1 MASLNLNPDSY
12 THSEL
17 KNMLSLADDYTHQD
31 IIKYRQRLLHQLNR
45 NSENQKHSR
54 DIAAFLDVI
63 SKKLTSQ
70 ITTPVESANI
80 IPAFINIQETNTNYD
95 KQNAITQHGSNFLI
109 TNENTMAGLS
119 AKPQDGRLASVAT
132 PAGYMNPIN
141 VRTIEQS
148 LNIDS
153 RFRKNYYTTQSTKF
167 SITLPEPQKNVVKMS
182 VDSVEFPLSYYAI
195 SAHNKNNTFIVI
207 ENPTNV
213 DKSCTNVTGT
223 AFLITLPD
231 GNYEP
236 SWMKENMA
244 SPLEDKMNQAIEN
257 AQKGSVGENGTFT
270 HAGSGSCDISYSID
284 RTSGKSVFT
293 STSASTSTSTNFAIR
308 FNVDL
313 HGNLSME
320 ENIQM
325 RLGWLL
331 GFRAAQYISN
341 TSIVSEGICYPAGP
355 TYGFLSI
362 NDYQNNTAPVFLQ
375 AFSQSTLDNNI
386 ILKINLATELGGNA
400 VYKSADTSTLASAG
414 GKHREYFGPVNIQK
428 LEIALYDEYGRI
440 IDLNNMDMS
449 LTLRF
454 EKLYD

>member
-17 KNMLSLADDYTHQD
+17 KKLLSLADNYTHQD
-31 IIKYRQRLLHQLNR
+31 IIKYKQRLLHQLNR
-45 NSENQKHSR
+45 NSENRKHAKDVS
-54 DIAAFLDVI
+54 AFLDVI
-63 SKKLTSQ
+63 SERLTSK
-70 ITTPVESANI
+70 ISTPVESANVT
-80 IPAFINIQETNTNYD
+80 PAIININNEKTNYD
-95 KQNAITQHGSNFLI
+95 KPNAITQHDSNFLI
-109 TNENTMAGLS
+109 TSENTMSGLS

-153 RFRKNYYTTQSTKF
+153 RFRKNYYSTQSTNF

-195 SAHNKNNTFIVI
+195 SAHNKNNTFVI
-207 ENPTNV
+207 ITSSSSEENCKNV
-213 DKSCTNVTGT
+213 SGAAYLV
-223 AFLITLPD
+223 TLPD

-236 SWMKENMA
+236 SWMNENMA
-244 SPLEDKMNQAIEN
+244 NPLEDAMNN
-257 AQKGSVGENGTFT
+257 ALASATPGTVAENGTFV
-270 HAGSGSCDISYSID
+270 ASGAASANSSLTYTID
-284 RTSGKSVFT
+284 RKSGKSVFSGGT
-293 STSASTSTSTNFAIR
+293 FVIR

-331 GFRAAQYISN
+331 GFRAAQYKSS
-341 TSIVSEGICYPAGP
+341 TAEATIVSEGICYPLGP

-375 AFSQSTLDNNI
+375 AFAQSTLDNNI
-386 ILKINLATELGGNA
+386 MLKINLGAEMGGNT
-400 VYKSADTSTLASAG
+400 VYKAADSSTLASSGAV
-414 GKHREYFGPVNIQK
+414 HREYFGPVNIQK

>member
-17 KNMLSLADDYTHQD
+17 KKLLSLAENYTHQD
-31 IIKYRQRLLHQLNR
+31 IIKYKQRLLHQLNR
-45 NSENQKHSR
+45 NSENKKHAKDVS
-54 DIAAFLDVI
+54 AFLDVI
-63 SKKLTSQ
+63 SERLTSK
-70 ITTPVESANI
+70 ISTPVESANVT
-80 IPAFINIQETNTNYD
+80 PAIININNEKTNYD
-95 KQNAITQHGSNFLI
+95 KPNAITQHDSNFLI
-109 TNENTMAGLS
+109 TSENTMAGLS

-153 RFRKNYYTTQSTKF
+153 RFRKNYYSTQSTKF

-182 VDSVEFPLSYYAI
+182 VDSVEFPLSYYAV
-195 SAHNKNNTFIVI
+195 SANNKNNTFVI
-207 ENPTNV
+207 ISSPSTDENCKNV
-213 DKSCTNVTGT
+213 KGE
-223 AFLITLPD
+223 AFLVTLPD

-236 SWMKENMA
+236 SWMNENGA
-244 SPLEDKMNQAIEN
+244 NPLEDAMNN
-257 AQKGSVGENGTFT
+257 ALAKPVSGIVDENGKFVS
-270 HAGSGSCDISYSID
+270 SGTKASNLTYTID
-284 RTSGKSVFT
+284 RKSGKSVFDGKN
-293 STSASTSTSTNFAIR
+293 SSFVIR

-331 GFRAAQYISN
+331 GFRAAQYKSS
-341 TSIVSEGICYPAGP
+341 TSSDATIVSEGISYPSGP

-386 ILKINLATELGGNA
+386 MLKINLGTEMGGNT
-400 VYKSADTSTLASAG
+400 VYKAADSSTLASSGAV
-414 GKHREYFGPVNIQK
+414 HREYFGPVNIQK
-428 LEIALYDEYGRI
+428 LDIALYDEYGRI

>member
-1 MASLNLNPDSY
+1 MTTLNLNPDSY

-17 KNMLSLADDYTHQD
+17 KKLLSLADNYTHHD
-31 IIKYRQRLLHQLNR
+31 IIKHKQRLLHLLNNDSSNKNHAR
-45 NSENQKHSR
+45 N
-54 DIAAFLDVI
+54 ITAFLDVI
-63 SKKLTSQ
+63 SERLAVQ
-70 ITTPVESANI
+70 ITSPVESANTP
-80 IPAFINIQETNTNYD
+80 PAMVNIYD
-95 KQNAITQHGSNFLI
+95 TPDTTLTYNKPNAITQHGSNFLI
-109 TNENTMAGLS
+109 TNENTMDGLS
-119 AKPQDGRLASVAT
+119 AKQKDGRLASINT

-141 VRTIEQS
+141 VRTMEQS

-153 RFRKNYYTTQSTKF
+153 RFRKNYYTTRSTKF

-195 SAHNKNNTFIVI
+195 SAHNKNNTFLII
-207 ENPTNV
+207 DNV
-213 DKSCTNVTGT
+213 PAGS
-223 AFLITLPD
+223 ASSALLITLPD

-236 SWMKENMA
+236 SWMQENMA
-244 SPLEDKMNQAIEN
+244 TSFEEAMTQAI
-257 AQKGSVGENGTFT
+257 SSPVTGTVNDDGVFT
-270 HAGSGSCDISYSID
+270 ANTASFTPPQFIID
-284 RTSGKSVFT
+284 RTSGKSIFKSSSAFT
-293 STSASTSTSTNFAIR
+293 IR

-313 HGNLSME
+313 NGNLSME

-331 GFRAAQYISN
+331 GFRSAQYISN
-341 TSIVSEGICYPAGP
+341 KTPFSIVSEGICYPSGP

-386 ILKINLATELGGNA
+386 IMKMNLATELGGNT
-400 VYKSADTSTLASAG
+400 VYKSSDTSTLTSVER
-414 GKHREYFGPVNIQK
+414 KHREYFGPVNIQK

-454 EKLYD
+454 EKLYE

>member
-1 MASLNLNPDSY
+1 METLNLNSNSY

-17 KNMLSLADDYTHQD
+17 KKLLSLADDYTHHD
-31 IIKYRQRLLHQLNR
+31 IIKHKQRLLHQLNR
-45 NSENQKHSR
+45 DHTNMNHTR
-54 DIAAFLDVI
+54 NITTFLDTI
-63 SKKLTSQ
+63 TRRLTSQ
-70 ITTPVESANI
+70 ITAPVESANI
-80 IPAFINIQETNTNYD
+80 NPAIINIEETNTNYN
-95 KQNAITQHGSNFLI
+95 KPNAITQHDSNFLI
-109 TNENTMAGLS
+109 TNENTMVGLS
-119 AKPQDGRLASVAT
+119 AKPQDGRLVSVAT

-167 SITLPEPQKNVVKMS
+167 SVSLPEPQKNVVKMS
-182 VDSVEFPLSYYAI
+182 VDSIEFPLSYYAI

-207 ENPTNV
+207 QYNTLNDDLSGAALRV
-213 DKSCTNVTGT
+213 
-223 AFLITLPD
+223 TLPD

-236 SWMKENMA
+236 SWMRENMA
-244 SPLEDKMNQAIEN
+244 MSLEDAMTQALTDAE
-257 AQKGSVGENGTFT
+257 KGTVNETGIFT
-270 HAGSGSCDISYSID
+270 PSQAVVAPLSFVID
-284 RTSGKSVFT
+284 RTSGKSIFKN
-293 STSASTSTSTNFAIR
+293 SSSNKMAIR
-308 FNVDL
+308 FNVDTN
-313 HGNLSME
+313 GNLSME

-331 GFRAAQYISN
+331 GFRAAQYIFSS
-341 TSIVSEGICYPAGP
+341 TSASSTPSAIVSEGICYPSGP

-386 ILKINLATELGGNA
+386 ILKINLATELGGNT
-400 VYKSADTSTLASAG
+400 VYKPSDTGALTSIE
-414 GKHREYFGPVNIQK
+414 KKQREYFGPVNIQK
-428 LEIALYDEYGRI
+428 LDIALYDEYGRI

-454 EKLYD
+454 EKLYN

>member
-1 MASLNLNPDSY
+1 METLNLNSNSY

-17 KNMLSLADDYTHQD
+17 KKLLSLADDYTHHD
-31 IIKYRQRLLHQLNR
+31 IIKHKQRLLHQLNR
-45 NSENQKHSR
+45 DHTNMNHTR
-54 DIAAFLDVI
+54 NITAFLDTI
-63 SKKLTSQ
+63 TRRLTSQ
-70 ITTPVESANI
+70 ITAPVESANI
-80 IPAFINIQETNTNYD
+80 NPAIINIEETNTNYN
-95 KQNAITQHGSNFLI
+95 KPNAITQHGSNFLI

-119 AKPQDGRLASVAT
+119 AKPQDGRLVSVAT

-167 SITLPEPQKNVVKMS
+167 SVSLPEPQKNVVKMS
-182 VDSVEFPLSYYAI
+182 VDSIEFPLSYYAI

-207 ENPTNV
+207 QYSTPN
-213 DKSCTNVTGT
+213 DGLQGT
-223 AFLITLPD
+223 AWRVTLPD

-236 SWMKENMA
+236 SWMRENMA
-244 SPLEDKMNQAIEN
+244 MSLEDAMTQALTDAESGTVTE
-257 AQKGSVGENGTFT
+257 KGIFT
-270 HAGSGSCDISYSID
+270 PAKQASCDISFVID
-284 RTSGKSVFT
+284 RTSGKSIFNNT
-293 STSASTSTSTNFAIR
+293 SGNKMAIR
-308 FNVDL
+308 FNVDAN
-313 HGNLSME
+313 GNLSME

-331 GFRAAQYISN
+331 GFRAAQYIFSS
-341 TSIVSEGICYPAGP
+341 TSPSAIVSEGICYPSGP

-386 ILKINLATELGGNA
+386 ILKINLATELGGNT
-400 VYKSADTSTLASAG
+400 VYKPSDTGALTSIE
-414 GKHREYFGPVNIQK
+414 KKQREYFGPVNIQK
-428 LEIALYDEYGRI
+428 LDIALYDEYGRI

-454 EKLYD
+454 EKLYN

>member
-17 KNMLSLADDYTHQD
+17 KKLLSLADNYTHQD
-31 IIKYRQRLLHQLNR
+31 IIKYKQRLLHQLNR
-45 NSENQKHSR
+45 NSEHRKHATVVSE
-54 DIAAFLDVI
+54 FLDVI
-63 SKKLTSQ
+63 SERLTSK
-70 ITTPVESANI
+70 ISTPVESANVT
-80 IPAFINIQETNTNYD
+80 PAIININNEKTNYNNP
-95 KQNAITQHGSNFLI
+95 NAITQHDSNFLI
-109 TNENTMAGLS
+109 TSENTMAGLS

-153 RFRKNYYTTQSTKF
+153 RFRKNYYSTPSTNF

-182 VDSVEFPLSYYAI
+182 VDSVEFPLSYYAV
-195 SAHNKNNTFIVI
+195 SAHNKNNTFII
-207 ENPTNV
+207 ISSPST
-213 DKSCTNVTGT
+213 DGSCTNVSG
-223 AFLITLPD
+223 AAYLVTLPD

-236 SWMKENMA
+236 SWMNENMA
-244 SPLEDKMNQAIEN
+244 NPLEDAMNN
-257 AQKGSVGENGTFT
+257 ALAAATPGTVDEYGKFT
-270 HAGSGSCDISYSID
+270 SGSAIANNFTYTID
-284 RTSGKSVFT
+284 RKSGKSVF
-293 STSASTSTSTNFAIR
+293 SNGSSFIIR

-313 HGNLSME
+313 QGNLSME

-331 GFRAAQYISN
+331 GFRAAQYKSS
-341 TSIVSEGICYPAGP
+341 TAEPTIVSEGICYPSGP

-386 ILKINLATELGGNA
+386 MLKINLGAEMGGNT
-400 VYKSADTSTLASAG
+400 VYKSSDTSTLTSIER
-414 GKHREYFGPVNIQK
+414 KQREYFGPVNIQK

>member
-1 MASLNLNPDSY
+1 MTSLNLNPDSY

-17 KNMLSLADDYTHQD
+17 KKLLSLADDYTHHD
-31 IIKYRQRLLHQLNR
+31 IIKHKQILLHQLNR
-45 NSENQKHSR
+45 GSKNTAHTRN
-54 DIAAFLDVI
+54 ITAFLDVI
-63 SKKLTSQ
+63 TEKLTSQ
-70 ITTPVESANI
+70 ITTPLESANI
-80 IPAFINIQETNTNYD
+80 KPAIINIEDTNTNYD
-95 KQNAITQHGSNFLI
+95 KPNAVTQHDSNFII

-119 AKPQDGRLASVAT
+119 AKPQDGRLVSVAT

-153 RFRKNYYTTQSTKF
+153 RFRKNYYTTQSTNF
-167 SITLPEPQKNVVKMS
+167 SVTLPEPQKNVVKMS
-182 VDSVEFPLSYYAI
+182 VDSIEFPLSYYAI
-195 SAHNKNNTFIVI
+195 SAHNKNNTFVVI
-207 ENPTNV
+207 
-213 DKSCTNVTGT
+213 DT
-223 AFLITLPD
+223 AVSAQCKNINGNAWRITLPD

-244 SPLEDKMNQAIEN
+244 MPFEEAVTNALHEAEYGTANED
-257 AQKGSVGENGTFT
+257 GTFT
-270 HAGSGSCDISYSID
+270 ATTPPPQNPCPLTFVID
-284 RTSGKSVFT
+284 RTSGKSIFT
-293 STSASTSTSTNFAIR
+293 SSTNAYTIR
-308 FNVDL
+308 FNVDID
-313 HGNLSME
+313 GNLSME

-331 GFRAAQYISN
+331 GFRAAQYISSSALPH
-341 TSIVSEGICYPAGP
+341 SIVSEGICYPAGP

-386 ILKINLATELGGNA
+386 ILKMNLSTELGGNT
-400 VYKSADTSTLASAG
+400 VYKSSDTSALTSIER
-414 GKHREYFGPVNIQK
+414 KQREYFGPVNIQK